1 MKDIGVMIIDLEVEK
16 YMIDMVSIK
25 WYHSGIMELRV
36 ITHVQMVIIHFHCS
50 T

>member
-16 YMIDMVSIK
+16 YMIDMASIK
-25 WYHSGIMELRV
+25 MYHSGVMAFRV
-36 ITHVQMVIIHFHCS
+36 ITHLQTVIIHLHCS